1 MRIING
7 IEELQKLSGQELGT
21 GDWFTIS
28 QERINEFADV
38 TGDHQWI
45 HLDVE
50 RARKESPWGNTI
62 AHGFLTLSLL
72 PALSQP
78 IYTVEGI
85 TTRIN
90 YGLDKVRFP
99 APVPAGSR
107 VRAKIELVS
116 IDDEGE
122 GRYKGQFRTTIEL
135 EGSDRPACVAE
146 SIALLIL

>member
-45 HLDVE
+45 HLDIE

-72 PALSQP
+72 PALSEP

-107 VRAKIELVS
+107 VRAKIELVALDS
-116 IDDEGE
+116 EGE